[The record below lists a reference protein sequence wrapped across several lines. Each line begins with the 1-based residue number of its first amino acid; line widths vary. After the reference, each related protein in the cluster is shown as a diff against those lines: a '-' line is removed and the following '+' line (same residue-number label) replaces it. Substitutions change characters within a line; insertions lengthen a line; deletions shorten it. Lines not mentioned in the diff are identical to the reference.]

1 MKSESVR
8 IVWWVLLTWIV
19 KNTAKKKKKKQ
30 RKLKKNNETLKKWK
44 QIYLFKEVI
53 MDDDKF
59 IITEEFIKKSNENFR
74 KEPMYE
80 AYIKPLIQALGKD

>member
-1 MKSESVR
+1 
-8 IVWWVLLTWIV
+8 
-19 KNTAKKKKKKQ
+19 
-30 RKLKKNNETLKKWK
+30 
-44 QIYLFKEVI
+44 

-80 AYIKPLIQALGKD
+80 KYIKPLIEALGKD